1 MAIFD
6 DGEPIDPLK
15 LQSLQDQIIKL
26 QAESAL
32 QSIATTGLSSSLSKI
47 IYHSKSGS
55 VDVSNLKAKIIS
67 TPVPID
73 IKWSDDYDASS
84 IKTVVTLRSK
94 RPDLDIRYSLSG
106 TISAPTLL
114 VYSTETYSGTLNFE
128 WISVA
133 GKISK
138 A

>member
-1 MAIFD
+1 MAIFN

-26 QAESAL
+26 QDESAL

-55 VDVSNLKAKIIS
+55 LDVSNLKAKTIS
-67 TPVPID
+67 TPAPID
-73 IKWSDDYDASS
+73 IKWSADYDSS
-84 IKTVVTLRSK
+84 TIKTVVTLRSK
-94 RPDLDIRYSLSG
+94 RPDLDIRYSLGG

-114 VYSTETYSGTLNFE
+114 VYSTTEITGTLNFE

-138 A
+138 